1 MRFNPKKNQ
10 KIKDM
15 TKNLFKNLK
24 VNRVKTNLKSQKNLK
39 IKRVIQSKKMKIFKL
54 EIITNSQHGL

>member
-15 TKNLFKNLK
+15 SKNLFKNLK
-24 VNRVKTNLKSQKNLK
+24 VNRVKTNLKSQKNQK
-39 IKRVIQSKKMKIFKL
+39 KKRAIQSKKMKIFKL